1 MEFILENIDI
11 NNYRGEIIFYWLERN
26 ITFTYKVDKIKQD
39 NKRCKLKL
47 DCKLPGTYRLGHNLQ
62 NKNTNMY
69 EDIEINIMSDGVI
82 ELKGGVKKR
91 LEWVYLK
98 IINIEKDDIIIENYD
113 KELFRKEEN
122 DVKRRT
128 EMMNIEY
135 WNNYWKCLH
144 LISIIYP
151 KDPDM
156 DMKMS
161 IKRLLKK
168 LSGDGLTCNNC
179 RRHFIKYLSD
189 KNREKIGSN
198 KEELINFFLGL
209 HNNINKRNNKKEW
222 SKKEVKEFYKDSER
236 ISNEL
241 ILNLDINIISLL
253 KTREIDK
260 FPDIYNKIGR
270 ERLKRK
276 WGLFILEK

>member
-82 ELKGGVKKR
+82 ELKGGIKKR

-98 IINIEKDDIIIENYD
+98 ILNIEKDDIIIENYD

-156 DMKMS
+156 DIKMS